1 MVHRRW
7 VRASGPRE
15 RSRCRPWQRVDGGSP
30 STRAA
35 AVLASDAL
43 LGRLPR
49 LSGAEMPP
57 AVTAARARN
66 AGQGESPGT
75 PRVRCGLLGAGEQQ
89 PQPGQVRAALWSPP
103 PGAAV
108 GGVTAGPAA
117 FSVVP
122 SHGGSVLSNQIPTE
136 KTQSL
141 QTVMVPRGC
150 FSLGDRELWA
160 PVPQ

>member
-1 MVHRRW
+1 MHRWW

-35 AVLASDAL
+35 AAPASDGL
-43 LGRLPR
+43 LGRTAR

-57 AVTAARARN
+57 AVTAARACS
-66 AGQGESPGT
+66 AGQGERPGT
-75 PRVRCGLLGAGEQQ
+75 PRVRCGLLGSGEQQ
-89 PQPGQVRAALWSPP
+89 PQPGQVRAALWSPR

-136 KTQSL
+136 NTQSL
-141 QTVMVPRGC
+141 QTVMVSRGC
-150 FSLGDRELWA
+150 FSLENRELWA